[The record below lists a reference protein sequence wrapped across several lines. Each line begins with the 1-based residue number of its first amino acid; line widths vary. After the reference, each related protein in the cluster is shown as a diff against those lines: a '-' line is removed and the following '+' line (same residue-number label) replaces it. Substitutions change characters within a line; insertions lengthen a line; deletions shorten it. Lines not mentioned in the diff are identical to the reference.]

1 MEALFEDSP
10 DDDLD
15 PLEAIGSPIGQ
26 SLVFVLPLGETTSRY
41 PWGTLIARFNNL
53 VRTVIEDIYKFFAG
67 VDP

>member
-15 PLEAIGSPIGQ
+15 PLEPIGSPIGQ

-41 PWGTLIARFNNL
+41 PSGTLVARFNNL
-53 VRTVIEDIYKFFAG
+53 VRPVIEDIYKFFAG